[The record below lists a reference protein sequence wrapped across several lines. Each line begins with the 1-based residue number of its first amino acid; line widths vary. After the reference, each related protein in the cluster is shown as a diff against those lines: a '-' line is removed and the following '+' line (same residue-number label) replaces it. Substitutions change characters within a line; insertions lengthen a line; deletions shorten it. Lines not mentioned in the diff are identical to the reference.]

1 MKNYVKSYRVFESKG
16 FTILEML
23 ELGLLDWEDLPTL
36 IPSKAERVLLVN
48 AVLTNT
54 PENDANIQKGLP
66 EEWLDFVSKKIYSSL
81 DEYDQTIYTLRQVK
95 KWLKEDS
102 RHYSGYLSNIERA
115 CISFDTDMVLK
126 SNPFKYR

>member
-1 MKNYVKSYRVFESKG
+1 MKHIKSYRLFESKG

-48 AVLTNT
+48 TVLTNT
-54 PENDANIQKGLP
+54 PENDVNIQKGLP

-81 DEYDQTIYTLRQVK
+81 NEYDQTIYTLRQVK

-115 CISFDTDMVLK
+115 CIRFDTDMVLK